1 MTRNLPAADWTSKFV
16 EANGIRH
23 HYLEWGDASNPALLM
38 LHATG
43 LCAWSWK
50 PVARELAQD
59 YRVLAFDQRGHGDTD
74 RSDRGYGF
82 EFVGDDL
89 AAIVEKLDL
98 ERPRVIGHLS
108 GRLAAI
114 LAANL
119 IPDRLGPVVL
129 VETRVSNDAA
139 TVPTQDLNLCAERT
153 RMKRAVWESR
163 EAMFAAYRT
172 RAAFKDWESEALEQ
186 FTSCGTTL
194 LADGRAELKCH
205 PETEATFYSIRDSLS
220 VQDYFAG
227 LNGDGYCSWQIIR
240 VANAWKTPECS
251 NSDGWLPA
259 PRWRRWARAATSC
272 RWNFQATHWPQSE
285 PGLTR
290 FHNVPKIGVDKVHQ
304 KLRPTE
310 PAPGHCLYEFGLIY

>member
-23 HYLEWGDASNPALLM
+23 HYLEWGDASKPALLM

-74 RSDRGYGF
+74 RSDRGYRF

-227 LNGDGYCSWQIIR
+227 LNGDWLLLLADYPGCQR
-240 VANAWKTPECS
+240 LEDAGVQQFRRLVAGATVAPMGKGSHFLPMEFPGDTLAAVRAWFDEIS
-251 NSDGWLPA
+251 Q
-259 PRWRRWARAATSC
+259 RA
-272 RWNFQATHWPQSE
+272 
-285 PGLTR
+285 
-290 FHNVPKIGVDKVHQ
+290 
-304 KLRPTE
+304 
-310 PAPGHCLYEFGLIY
+310 